1 MARQER
7 RAAGQNIALGAF
19 SFIIAARTIGI
30 GGPP

>member
-1 MARQER
+1 VGHSIRQPQKT
-7 RAAGQNIALGAF
+7 AFGAS